1 MVNIDYKKYT
11 KEEMIDIAKSK
22 GFYFVETSNDDYFEI
37 AKDDLADF
45 IIQETE
51 RCGHNVEISVY
62 TPYKEDE
69 PVLTT
74 YGWFLNKIKPKLR
87 EEIIDRLVEL
97 QTGEK
102 EPNDVKV
109 FDNEIFM
116 QIIDSDV
123 KNIQYDKFF
132 KRYFEEEEELEV

>member
-1 MVNIDYKKYT
+1 MDNIDYKKYT
-11 KEEMIDIAKSK
+11 KEEMIDIVKIK

>member
-1 MVNIDYKKYT
+1 MKNKDYKKYT
-11 KEEMIDIAKSK
+11 KEEMIDIVKSK
-22 GFYFVETSNDDYFEI
+22 GFYFIETSNDDYFEI

-51 RCGHNVEISVY
+51 RCGHSVEISVY